1 MAKEDVA
8 HTFFIGMFA
17 VARQSIFIN
26 RESMEDRH
34 HVIDLIKKRSDLIKH
49 NEHIAPLL
57 IFPEGT
63 VSNGRTLMTFKRGAF
78 LTGDLLKIYTLKYN
92 ADGC

>member
-26 RESMEDRH
+26 RESMEDRN